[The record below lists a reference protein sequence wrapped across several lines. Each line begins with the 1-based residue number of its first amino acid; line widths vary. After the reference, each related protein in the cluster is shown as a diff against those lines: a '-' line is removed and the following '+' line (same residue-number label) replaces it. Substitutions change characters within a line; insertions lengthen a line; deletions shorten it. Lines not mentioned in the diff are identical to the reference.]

1 MTLQSLSYFVALAVL
16 WLLALPLRNPR
27 RRQLLLLA
35 ASYLFYATWGLSFL
49 ALLVASSLMNYAWG
63 RVLRRRLTPG
73 MSVDGIALNALLL
86 GFFKYLPPLAP
97 ALTAAPD
104 LGHMLRSIVMPVGV
118 SFGRFKPSATCSIFT
133 AKKNLIRR

>member
-49 ALLVASSLMNYAWG
+49 ALLVASSLMNYAWEG
-63 RVLRRRLTPG
+63 CC
-73 MSVDGIALNALLL
+73 
-86 GFFKYLPPLAP
+86 
-97 ALTAAPD
+97 AA
-104 LGHMLRSIVMPVGV
+104 G
-118 SFGRFKPSATCSIFT
+118 
-133 AKKNLIRR
+133 